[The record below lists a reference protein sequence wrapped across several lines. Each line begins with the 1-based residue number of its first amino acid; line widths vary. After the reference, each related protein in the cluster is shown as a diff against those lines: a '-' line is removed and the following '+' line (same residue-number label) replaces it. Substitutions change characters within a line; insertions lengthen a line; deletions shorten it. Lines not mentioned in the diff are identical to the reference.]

1 MTTYHHR
8 LFPLFLSGLFAL
20 LLAVGSPA
28 AIAADSPWL
37 RSAKGLVLNL
47 EDGSE
52 LYAKEADTPTPIASL
67 TKLMT
72 AMVIIDAGLNLEE
85 PVVVTRA
92 DRDRIRGSSSRLLP
106 GTSVSRRV
114 LLLLALMA
122 SENRAANALAR
133 TYPGG
138 TPAFVAAM
146 NRKAQG
152 LGLSQT
158 KFADPA
164 GLDSDNISTARDLAR
179 LVRTAMDYPL
189 IRQYTTTWEHEVAV
203 GKGKNRQVIRFRNTN
218 RLLRNESWDI
228 ALSKTGYISDSGRCL
243 VMQARIAGEPVILV
257 LLDSWGKLSPLGD
270 ANRVRKWME
279 KHRRDT

>member
-1 MTTYHHR
+1 MTMNPSLRNT
-8 LFPLFLSGLFAL
+8 LFLLPLLAL
-20 LLAVGSPA
+20 LLAAASPA
-28 AIAADSPWL
+28 GAADAPWL
-37 RSAKGLVLNL
+37 RSSKGLVLGL
-47 EDGSE
+47 SDGRE

-72 AMVIIDAGLNLEE
+72 AMVILDAGLKLEE
-85 PVVVTRA
+85 PVVVTSA

-152 LGLSQT
+152 LGLNQT

-164 GLDSDNISTARDLAR
+164 GLDSGNVSTARELAN

-203 GKGKNRQVIRFRNTN
+203 GRGKSRQVIRFRNTN

-257 LLDSWGKLSPLGD
+257 LLDSWGKLSPMGD

-279 KHRRDT
+279 KHHRDT

>member
-1 MTTYHHR
+1 MTMNSSLRNT
-8 LFPLFLSGLFAL
+8 LFLLPLLAL
-20 LLAVGSPA
+20 LLAAAAPA
-28 AIAADSPWL
+28 GAADAPWL
-37 RSAKGLVLNL
+37 RSAKGLVLGL
-47 EDGSE
+47 SDGRE

-72 AMVIIDAGLNLEE
+72 AMVIIDAGLKLEE

-106 GTSVSRRV
+106 STSVSRRV

-152 LGLSQT
+152 LGLNQT
-158 KFADPA
+158 RFADPA
-164 GLDSDNISTARDLAR
+164 GLDSGNVSTARELAS

-203 GKGKNRQVIRFRNTN
+203 GKGKSRQVIRFRNTN

-257 LLDSWGKLSPLGD
+257 LLDSWGKLSPMGD

-279 KHRRDT
+279 KHHRDT

>member
-1 MTTYHHR
+1 MTMNPSLRNT
-8 LFPLFLSGLFAL
+8 LFLLPLLAL
-20 LLAVGSPA
+20 LLAAAAPA
-28 AIAADSPWL
+28 AGADSPWL
-37 RSAKGLVLNL
+37 RSAKGLVLGL
-47 EDGSE
+47 SDGRE

-72 AMVIIDAGLNLEE
+72 AMVIIDAGLKLEE
-85 PVVVTRA
+85 PIVVTRA
-92 DRDRIRGSSSRLLP
+92 DRDHIRGSSSRLLP

-164 GLDSDNISTARDLAR
+164 GLDSGNVSTARELAS
-179 LVRTAMDYPL
+179 LVRTAMNYPL

-203 GKGKNRQVIRFRNTN
+203 GQGKSRQVIRFRNTN

-257 LLDSWGKLSPLGD
+257 LLDSWGKLSPMGD

-279 KHRRDT
+279 KHHRDT

>member
-1 MTTYHHR
+1 
-8 LFPLFLSGLFAL
+8 
-20 LLAVGSPA
+20 
-28 AIAADSPWL
+28 
-37 RSAKGLVLNL
+37 
-47 EDGSE
+47 
-52 LYAKEADTPTPIASL
+52 
-67 TKLMT
+67 
-72 AMVIIDAGLNLEE
+72 
-85 PVVVTRA
+85 VVTSA

-106 GTSVSRRV
+106 GTRVSRRV

-152 LGLSQT
+152 LGLNQT

-164 GLDSDNISTARDLAR
+164 GLDSGNVSTARELAS

-203 GKGKNRQVIRFRNTN
+203 GRGKSRQVIRFRNTN

-257 LLDSWGKLSPLGD
+257 LLDSWGRLSPMGD

-279 KHRRDT
+279 KHHRDT

>member
-1 MTTYHHR
+1 MTMNPSLRNT
-8 LFPLFLSGLFAL
+8 LFLLPLLAL
-20 LLAVGSPA
+20 LLAAASPA
-28 AIAADSPWL
+28 GAADAPWL
-37 RSAKGLVLNL
+37 RSSKGLVLGL
-47 EDGSE
+47 SDGRE

-72 AMVIIDAGLNLEE
+72 AMVILDAGLKLEE
-85 PVVVTRA
+85 PVVVTSA

-152 LGLSQT
+152 LGLNQT

-164 GLDSDNISTARDLAR
+164 GLDSGNVSTARDLAR

-189 IRQYTTTWEHEVAV
+189 IRRYTTTWEHEVAV
-203 GKGKNRQVIRFRNTN
+203 GRGKSRQVIRFRNTN

-257 LLDSWGKLSPLGD
+257 LLDSWGKLSPMGD

-279 KHRRDT
+279 KHHRDT

>member
-1 MTTYHHR
+1 MNPSLRNT
-8 LFPLFLSGLFAL
+8 LFLLPLLAL
-20 LLAVGSPA
+20 LLAAASPA
-28 AIAADSPWL
+28 GAADAPWL
-37 RSAKGLVLNL
+37 RSSMGLVLGL
-47 EDGSE
+47 SDGRE

-72 AMVIIDAGLNLEE
+72 AMVILDAGVKLEE
-85 PVVVTRA
+85 PVVVTSA

-106 GTSVSRRV
+106 GTRVSRRV

-152 LGLSQT
+152 LGLNQT

-164 GLDSDNISTARDLAR
+164 GLDSGNVSTARELAS

-203 GKGKNRQVIRFRNTN
+203 GRGKSRQVIRFRNTN

-257 LLDSWGKLSPLGD
+257 LLDSWGRLSPMGD

-279 KHRRDT
+279 KHHRDT

>member
-1 MTTYHHR
+1 MNPSLRNT
-8 LFPLFLSGLFAL
+8 LFLLPLLAL
-20 LLAVGSPA
+20 LLAAASPA
-28 AIAADSPWL
+28 GAADAPWL
-37 RSAKGLVLNL
+37 RSSMGLVLGL
-47 EDGSE
+47 SDGRE

-72 AMVIIDAGLNLEE
+72 AMVILDAGVKLEE
-85 PVVVTRA
+85 PV
-92 DRDRIRGSSSRLLP
+92 SSSRLLP
-106 GTSVSRRV
+106 GTRVSRRV

-152 LGLSQT
+152 LGLNQT

-164 GLDSDNISTARDLAR
+164 GLDSGNVSTARELAS

-203 GKGKNRQVIRFRNTN
+203 GRGKSRQVIRFRNTN

-257 LLDSWGKLSPLGD
+257 LLDSWGRLSPMGD

-279 KHRRDT
+279 KHHRDT

>member
-1 MTTYHHR
+1 MNPSLRNT
-8 LFPLFLSGLFAL
+8 LFLLP
-20 LLAVGSPA
+20 LLAILLAAASPA
-28 AIAADSPWL
+28 GAADAPWL
-37 RSAKGLVLNL
+37 RSSMGLVLGL
-47 EDGSE
+47 SDGRE

-72 AMVIIDAGLNLEE
+72 AMVILDAGVKLEE
-85 PVVVTRA
+85 PVVVTSA

-106 GTSVSRRV
+106 GTRVSRRV

-152 LGLSQT
+152 LGLNQT

-164 GLDSDNISTARDLAR
+164 GLDSGNVSTARELAS

-203 GKGKNRQVIRFRNTN
+203 GRGKSRQVIRFRNTN

-257 LLDSWGKLSPLGD
+257 LLDSWGRLSPMGD

-279 KHRRDT
+279 KHHRDT